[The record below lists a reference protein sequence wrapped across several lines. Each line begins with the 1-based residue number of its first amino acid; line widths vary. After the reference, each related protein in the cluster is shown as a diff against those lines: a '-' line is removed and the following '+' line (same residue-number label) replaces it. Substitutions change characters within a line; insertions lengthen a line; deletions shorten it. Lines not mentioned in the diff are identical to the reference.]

1 MDPFLLRASAS
12 QTNFDRLISEQEG
25 KKNWPLYRR
34 RLTIQYVDRETSST
48 QSNHE
53 EMLVSAQSRLKS
65 DFEVIGTVG
74 RGGFGHVFK
83 VMNELWHCDPCCS
96 QRAFDNLGAK

>member
-1 MDPFLLRASAS
+1 MDPFLLRANAS

-25 KKNWPLYRR
+25 EREEDDSI
-34 RLTIQYVDRETSST
+34 RLIVDNKSLDRETSSAH
-48 QSNHE
+48 SNQE

-65 DFEVIGTVG
+65 DFEVIGIVG

-83 VMNELWHCDPCCS
+83 VENVE
-96 QRAFDNLGAK
+96 R